1 MPGQVRI
8 RLSSMLQV
16 ELEDGVRTGRE
27 LGSRKARTLL
37 ALLAA
42 ERGRAVSLD
51 RIVDALWA
59 TAPPRDPAANVAT
72 MVSRTRKL
80 LGESALVV
88 GTRAYRIA
96 PELCSLDLDEA
107 AVLAREANRRAAAG
121 QPALAAAAAREAL
134 ALLGNG
140 MALPDE
146 QDADWVVGVRQE
158 ADELRR
164 RARHLLAG
172 ATAMAEP
179 SEAKAV
185 STEAVSADP
194 YDERAVQDLMRALVL
209 TGSVG
214 SALAAYDDLA
224 ARLREDLG
232 VDPGPRTSELHLAIL
247 RGETLDA
254 PYDEQP
260 SDRQRSERQPSG
272 RQGSGTPTSEAGRS
286 MLVGRSG
293 ELEALDRLW
302 ADAGAGRG
310 ALVLLE
316 GEGGIGK
323 TALLDT
329 VAETARG
336 SGGQVL
342 RGRCHPAERSLFLQP
357 FVDALRPVLLRLGT
371 AELSRLLGEHAN
383 PWVVMIPQ
391 LGTLLPA
398 DQGPPATPAVERRRA
413 FDAVAAVL
421 RRLASRRPVLL
432 IVDDLQDAGAA
443 SVDLLAYLA
452 GQLAPEPVLL
462 VGAVRSEAVSTLDR
476 LAGRGVRLTLGA
488 LAPAAVEQLASA
500 AGLGDRAGEVMTR
513 TRGHPLSVVEFLRV
527 LATGAAGVPVSL
539 AEAVQART
547 ARLEPQARE
556 LVEAA
561 SVLRSR
567 LDPRLLAVLLGID
580 EIATA
585 RLCEEVSRSGLLH
598 RVGAHY
604 ELANDL
610 LQECVYASLGP
621 ALSAAY
627 HRRAADLLSDQPEAM
642 ARHAFAAGE
651 PQRAAQGWLLAAE
664 AAMARSAVEDAV
676 ALLDRADAVA
686 EDAALRARILLARAG
701 AHEAATSW
709 VPALNDIDEALDLAR
724 RSADRRLEMAALR
737 ARGGDVPS
745 ALRRPMAELRTHLE
759 KGLRLATGLGDRTAE
774 ADLTTRLTVLDA
786 SRLHLAPALERAEA
800 SLARSRE
807 SSSAREAVPLA
818 LDGVKTVL
826 GYLGEATRLRE
837 VAAELVPLLRER
849 RSLWLL
855 QWAVFESSY
864 AAAAEGGW
872 DEARA
877 LVGEAL
883 AINQLTGFGA
893 YTGYYRAH
901 LGWYERL
908 TGDLDAARS
917 LGRAALEETSPVD
930 HPWWY
935 AAASGLLAGTLLEL
949 GNAAEAAD
957 VARRG
962 LEVAGPEAPEAWRLR
977 CLAPLAAAHRAPGQA
992 DPYAAALNLLDAV
1005 DCPPGRAWVVGAD
1018 CYLLVARAARW
1029 RGDEATAARTLAPL
1043 RLAVNGTWRPVRER
1057 VEQELGQISSAT
1069 SAAARA
1075 APPSGTGT

>member
-1 MPGQVRI
+1 MAGQVRI
-8 RLSSMLQV
+8 LLSSMLAV
-16 ELEDGVRTGRE
+16 ELDDRVLSGRQ
-27 LGSRKARTLL
+27 LGSRKGRTLL

-42 ERGRAVSLD
+42 ERGRAVSVD
-51 RIVDALWA
+51 RIVDALW
-59 TAPPRDPAANVAT
+59 TSAPPRDPAANVAT
-72 MVSRTRKL
+72 LVSRTRKL
-80 LGESALVV
+80 LGENALVA
-88 GTRAYRIA
+88 GAGAYGIA
-96 PELCSLDLDEA
+96 PEQCSLDLDEA
-107 AVLAREANRRAAAG
+107 AVLAGEAHRRSQAG
-121 QPALAAAAAREAL
+121 QPALAAAAARQAL
-134 ALLGNG
+134 AVLGNA

-146 QDADWVVGVRQE
+146 QDADWVVRVRRE

-172 ATAMAEP
+172 ATSLIEP
-179 SEAKAV
+179 SEATSV
-185 STEAVSADP
+185 SVEAVTADP
-194 YDERAVQDLMRALVL
+194 YDERAVQDLMRALVSA
-209 TGSVG
+209 GSAG

-224 ARLREDLG
+224 TRLREDLG
-232 VDPGPRTSELHLAIL
+232 VDPGPATSELHLAIL
-247 RGETLDA
+247 RGEALA
-254 PYDEQP
+254 AHP
-260 SDRQRSERQPSG
+260 SDGPQPVARATG
-272 RQGSGTPTSEAGRS
+272 AGRS
-286 MLVGRSG
+286 GLVGRTS
-293 ELEALDRLW
+293 ELETLDRLW

-310 ALVLLE
+310 GLVLLE

-329 VAETARG
+329 VAETAHG

-357 FVDALRPVLLRLGT
+357 FVDALRPVLLRLGA
-371 AELSRLLGEHAN
+371 AELARLLGEHAH

-391 LGTLLPA
+391 LGALVPVDPA
-398 DQGPPATPAVERRRA
+398 ASATPAVERRRA
-413 FDAVAAVL
+413 FDAVASVL
-421 RRLASRRPVLL
+421 RGLASRRPVLL
-432 IVDDLQDAGAA
+432 VVDDLQDAGAA

-462 VGAVRSEAVSTLDR
+462 VGAVRSEDVSTLDR
-476 LAGRGVRLTLGA
+476 LAGRADRLSLGTLS
-488 LAPAAVEQLASA
+488 PAAVELLASA
-500 AGLGDRAGEVMTR
+500 AGLGDRADEVMAR

-527 LATGAAGVPVSL
+527 LATGAAGVPASL
-539 AEAVQART
+539 AEAVLART

-561 SVLRSR
+561 SVLRGR
-567 LDPRLLAVLLGID
+567 LDPRLLAELLGSD
-580 EIATA
+580 EVATV
-585 RLCEEVSRSGLLH
+585 RRCEEVSRGGLLH

-610 LQECVYASLGP
+610 LQECVYSSLGP

-642 ARHAFAAGE
+642 AGHAFAAGE

-676 ALLDRADAVA
+676 ALLDRADAGA
-686 EDAALRARILLARAG
+686 EDPALRARILLARAG

-709 VPALNDIDEALDLAR
+709 LPALSDIDEALRLAR
-724 RSADRRLEMAALR
+724 SGADRRLEMAALR
-737 ARGGDVPS
+737 ARGGDVPA

-759 KGLRLATGLGDRTAE
+759 KGLRLATGLGDRRAE
-774 ADLTTRLTVLDA
+774 ADLSTRLTVLDA

-807 SSSAREAVPLA
+807 SSSAEQAVPLA

-826 GYLGEATRLRE
+826 GYLGEAARLRA
-837 VAAELVPLLRER
+837 VVAELVPMLREQ

-864 AAAAEGGW
+864 AAAADGEW

-877 LVGEAL
+877 LVAEAL
-883 AINQLTGFGA
+883 AINQRTGFSA

-908 TGDLDAARS
+908 TGDLDAALA

-935 AAASGLLAGTLLEL
+935 AAASGLLAGTWLEL
-949 GNAAEAAD
+949 GDAARAAD
-957 VARRG
+957 VARHG
-962 LEVAGPEAPEAWRLR
+962 LDVAGPEAPEAWRLR
-977 CLAPLAAAHRAPGQA
+977 CLAPLAAASRGPGQA
-992 DPYAAALNLLDAV
+992 SAYRAAASLLDAV
-1005 DCPPGRAWVVGAD
+1005 DCPPGGAWVVGAD
-1018 CYLLVARAARW
+1018 CYLLVARAARL
-1029 RGDEATAARTLAPL
+1029 RGDETAAAQALAPL
-1043 RLAVNGTWRPVRER
+1043 RLAVHGTWKPVRDR
-1057 VEQELGQISSAT
+1057 VEEELRQISSAT

-1075 APPSGTGT
+1075 APRGGTGR